1 ASTTRAARGG
11 GRAAGGTGG
20 ASALVVDP
28 GEPGDTPVEGG
39 VVEPAV
45 AVGTGGAHQL
55 GDDRCGRDRDAG
67 LAGRRGDDPQ
77 VLVVQVDAEP
87 GVEVVVEHLAGLL
100 VEHGGSRQAAAE
112 DLDGGVEVDPVGL
125 QEHDRLGERLD
136 VDGDDQLVRGLD
148 GLAGAV
154 R

>member
-1 ASTTRAARGG
+1 FWGSSASTTRAARGG
-11 GRAAGGTGG
+11 WARSGWDGGG

-100 VEHGGSRQAAAE
+100 VEHGGSRQA
-112 DLDGGVEVDPVGL
+112 
-125 QEHDRLGERLD
+125 
-136 VDGDDQLVRGLD
+136 
-148 GLAGAV
+148 
-154 R
+154 